1 MGIAVARH
9 FLKHPIDHA
18 DMEVDMPVQAGAE
31 SVDEADCADV
41 QGSLVHIRRTW
52 AVSLQAL
59 RNDPQEDAQHHV
71 EHHPVTLHEV
81 AQSLRDREH
90 PLAHRQVGKNM
101 IAEVCRRLH
110 SAEVL
115 HEGHTPRPLQE

>member
-1 MGIAVARH
+1 
-9 FLKHPIDHA
+9 
-18 DMEVDMPVQAGAE
+18 MEVHMPVQAGAE
-31 SVDEADCADV
+31 PVDESDCAYV
-41 QGSLVHIRRTW
+41 QRRLVHLGRTG

-71 EHHPVTLHEV
+71 EHCPVALHKV
-81 AQSLRDREH
+81 AQSLWDRQH
-90 PLAHRQVGKNM
+90 PLAHRQAGINM

-115 HEGHTPRPLQE
+115 HEGQTPRPLQE